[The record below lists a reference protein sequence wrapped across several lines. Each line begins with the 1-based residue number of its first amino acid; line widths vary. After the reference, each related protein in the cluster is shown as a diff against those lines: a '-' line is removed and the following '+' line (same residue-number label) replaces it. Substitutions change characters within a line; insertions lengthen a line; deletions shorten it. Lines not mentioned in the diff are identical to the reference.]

1 MPYDIGPKIGI
12 DGEAEFR
19 QQLKDINNGL
29 KTLGSEMTVVTSAFL
44 RQEKSVQALSAQN
57 DVLNRSLYSLNDRL
71 ELQEKML
78 KASANAYGEN
88 DERTQKWQQAL
99 NQTQAEINKTN
110 AQIASNTQLMGEL
123 GDTATETAEKEAK
136 AADKSAAASEKRGD
150 ALKKLSKIALAAVA
164 ATTAAV
170 GALMKTSLEGY
181 GEFEQLTGG
190 VETLFGKSADAVKRY
205 ANDAYKTAGLTA
217 NQYMETVTGFSASLI
232 SSLGGN
238 TAWAAELAN
247 QAIVDMSDNA
257 NKMGSDITSIQNAY
271 QGFAKGQFNMLD
283 NLKLGY
289 GGTKTEMERLLADAE
304 KLTGI
309 HYNIDN
315 FADIT
320 QAIHAIQ
327 TQMGITGTTAK
338 EASTTIQGSVASM
351 GAAWQNLVVGMAD
364 DNADLD
370 QLITNFVDSV
380 KTAGENVIP
389 RLEQIL
395 TGFGQVVQQLAPILA
410 QELPGLIQAVL
421 PSMLEAGATLVLA
434 LVSGLTQSLPALVQA
449 GAEALQTVATALMEI
464 VPEIFTA
471 IGEALP
477 DLIPTIV
484 GAMLDIIDTI
494 VGNTDLLVDGA
505 VSLIQGLT
513 QGVLNAL
520 PVLLEKAPVIISSL
534 IEALVACIPQLLE
547 AAGELIGGLAKG
559 IVQNIPAIVVA
570 VAQVVGA
577 LLMGIGEAVAGVF
590 EAGAS
595 LAEGFWEGLVS
606 KIEWLKEKVKGF
618 FSGIV
623 DGVKDLLGIH
633 SPSRVFAGIGDNMA
647 AGLGE
652 GWDKAF
658 PGIQK
663 DIEKSLTFNAMG
675 AGDWARQIAGNMEMD
690 LTGPTYAGRVAA
702 SSAAAAEANPQGA
715 GNLTGDIVIN
725 VTETIDG
732 QVLAHN
738 QHKYNLRE
746 AMLAGTP
753 MTEEG

>member
-1 MPYDIGPKIGI
+1 MAYNIGPKIGI

-19 QQLKDINNGL
+19 QQLKNVNAGI
-29 KTLGSEMTVVTSAFL
+29 KTLGSEMTLVTSQFIG
-44 RQEKSVQALSAQN
+44 QEKSVQALSAQN
-57 DVLNRSLYSLNDRL
+57 DVLNRSLLSLNERL
-71 ELQEKML
+71 EMEEAML
-78 KASANAYGEN
+78 KANAKTYGVA

-99 NQTQAEINKTN
+99 NKTQAEINKTN

-123 GDTATETAEKEAK
+123 GDTATETAEKEVK
-136 AADKSAAASEKRGD
+136 AAEKSAAASEKRGD
-150 ALKKLSKIALAAVA
+150 ALKKLSKIALAAAA

-170 GALMKTSLEGY
+170 GVLMKASLEGY
-181 GEFEQLTGG
+181 GEFEQLTCG
-190 VETLFGKSADAVKRY
+190 VETLFGESADAVKRY

-338 EASTTIQGSVASM
+338 EASTTIEGSVASM
-351 GAAWQNLVVGMAD
+351 SAAWQNLVVGMAD

-380 KTAGENVIP
+380 ETAGQNIIP
-389 RLEQIL
+389 RLETIL
-395 TGFGQVVQQLAPILA
+395 GGISDVIVKLAPMI
-410 QELPGLIQAVL
+410 QEKLPDLMEAILPGLITATMTLIQA
-421 PSMLEAGATLVLA
+421 LA
-434 LVSGLTQSLPALVQA
+434 
-449 GAEALQTVATALMEI
+449 M
-464 VPEIFTA
+464 A
-471 IGEALP
+471 IP
-477 DLIPTIV
+477 DL
-484 GAMLDIIDTI
+484 
-494 VGNTDLLVDGA
+494 
-505 VSLIQGLT
+505 
-513 QGVLNAL
+513 L
-520 PVLLEKAPVIISSL
+520 PPL
-534 IEALVACIPQLLE
+534 IEAAMKAIDLLGAGISEKVPALSAIFDNLKLIVIATTAAFVGFKTAAAVGNILDLLTKATEGQTIAQAALNAVMSANPFALVAGAI
-547 AAGELIGGLAKG
+547 AA
-559 IVQNIPAIVVA
+559 VVTVLMTLWMTSEDFRDA
-570 VAQVVGA
+570 VTRIWDA
-577 LLMGIGEAVAGVF
+577 
-590 EAGAS
+590 
-595 LAEGFWEGLVS
+595 
-606 KIEWLKEKVKGF
+606 
-618 FSGIV
+618 IV
-623 DGVKDLLGIH
+623 DGVSSAVDKIRSIVDGIKDIFSGLVDGVKKLLGIH

-663 DIEKSLTFNAMG
+663 DIEKSMSFNAMG
-675 AGDWARQIAGNMEMD
+675 AGDWTRQIAGNMEMD

-702 SSAAAAEANPQGA
+702 SSAAAAEANPEGA
-715 GNLTGDIVIN
+715 RNLPPIVVDI
-725 VTETIDG
+725 TETLDG
-732 QVLAHN
+732 QVIARN
-738 QHKYNLRE
+738 QYRYNQAE
-746 AMLAGTP
+746 AERHGT
-753 MTEEG
+753 ELVKRGG